1 MAIDYSTLN
10 DEELKAIANND
21 YSKLSNAT
29 LEALANKPK
38 SQQQRPVEGA
48 GGAAFGV
55 YRPQGRRPESQQDR
69 EAAKDMPLQ
78 TARGVVTGMLGAPS
92 DLANLP
98 GVLYSAATGQP
109 QPYQVPLGSEQW
121 NQMLPFQSDAPS
133 AKLARL
139 GGEVLA
145 PFPTVKGLQTIPG
158 AVRGVG
164 NVAKGAFGRGFNYIA
179 EPGATPGPIQVPSSR
194 VPISST
200 YVDPAEFAAFQRGE
214 LPYGQLP
221 QNRPIGELAQ
231 GPLDR
236 AALAVSGGEIPLQGQ
251 AARAFGERIGKTYN
265 NPVQAALDI
274 GSLFLPGNP
283 GIPILTAG
291 RSALAGIQGLAD
303 MRLAGKGFSPEVPKT
318 IAEYQSGARPM
329 PGIPGPIS
337 PQFEAARKINPVGA
351 TPMAQAAI
359 NTATASTP
367 IRPTAV
373 ASTPATPE
381 STASIASALQNKV
394 ATNPALERYTK
405 PYVVAEHL
413 DEPINNFLNGWQRNA
428 LAYGPPGTGK
438 TSLAYEWKAKNPQGT
453 LEYLDA
459 STFNKAEAQKLNNA
473 YFTRETPTLY
483 VIDEADKFSKAQQKD
498 LKALMDATKQNGRV
512 LATSNAP
519 DKVPEFLKTSEF
531 AQLDVN
537 PRLTPEAKS
546 TYALNVARDFDVNM
560 TPAQIE
566 SIAQH
571 PTMQSFRDIKR
582 EISKGYSKKESPMF
596 PRDTGELASD
606 IPSTGLAQLDDF
618 VNNKSSKNVL
628 IVDKQAFANDP
639 KISEKLNKLTHITD
653 LDSNNLTN
661 MLASP
666 TSMSDTVRV
675 VIRDKTDAAKLSRL
689 KGLIERNNESRYPTN
704 IIVEDLHGKLDD
716 AIISRGDPLNLT
728 KLPSEQAAA
737 AMKPKTR
744 PPGVMEMTTAG
755 PNDFM
760 GDLQFAHIKQNY
772 DDMPLG
778 SHVEDGIRHEIVENK
793 QYTNMPDDVKKLV
806 PEMPKKIYRKIDVE
820 TGRVIQGPKNYADLM
835 AEAAKILKQAKE
847 GKKNQGK

>member
-1 MAIDYSTLN
+1 MAFIYEVNGQRVEFEKEPTERDID
-10 DEELKAIANND
+10 
-21 YSKLSNAT
+21 
-29 LEALANKPK
+29 EAARSLRPQPQ

-69 EAAKDMPLQ
+69 EAAKDMALQ
-78 TARGVVTGMLGAPS
+78 TARGVVTGTLGAPS

-109 QPYQVPLGSEQW
+109 QPYQIPLGSEQW

-133 AKLARL
+133 AKLARF
-139 GGEVLA
+139 GGEAIA
-145 PFPTVKGLQTIPG
+145 PFPTIKGLQTIPG

-164 NVAKGAFGRGFNYIA
+164 DVVSGAVGTGTGYIA
-179 EPGATPGPIQVPSSR
+179 RPGRTPQGYQIPSQRNPIGNTF
-194 VPISST
+194 I
-200 YVDPAEFAAFQRGE
+200 DPQEFAKFNQGE

-221 QNRPIGELAQ
+221 QQRPIGELPQ
-231 GPLDR
+231 GRLDR
-236 AALAVSGGEIPLQGQ
+236 TAMMLSGGNIPNAGQG
-251 AARAFGERIGKTYN
+251 ARAFGERLGETYR
-265 NPVQAALDI
+265 NPLTAAADI
-274 GSLFLPGNP
+274 GSMFFTGGVPV
-283 GIPILTAG
+283 LTALRG
-291 RSALAGIQGLAD
+291 GLAGAQALAD
-303 MRLAGKGFSPEVPKT
+303 MRLASKGFTPELPRT

-367 IRPTAV
+367 IRPTV
-373 ASTPATPE
+373 APTPATPE

-459 STFNKAEAQKLNNA
+459 NTFNKAEAQKLNNA

-483 VIDEADKFSKAQQKD
+483 VIDEADKFTKAQQKD

-519 DKVPEFLKTSEF
+519 DKVPEFLKTPEF

-560 TPAQIE
+560 SPAQIE

-571 PTMQSFRDIKR
+571 PSMQSFRDIKR

-596 PRDTGELASD
+596 PRDTGGLAGD
-606 IPSTGLAQLDDF
+606 VPSTGLKQLDDF

-653 LDSNNLTN
+653 LDSNSLTN

-675 VIRDKTDAAKLSRL
+675 VVRDKTDAAKLSRL

-760 GDLQFAHIKQNY
+760 GELAMAHIKQNY
-772 DDMPLG
+772 DNMPLG
-778 SHVEDGIRHEIVENK
+778 SHTENGIRHEIVPNK

-806 PEMPKKIYRKIDVE
+806 PDMPSKIYRKIDVE
-820 TGRVIQGPKNYADLM
+820 TGRVIQGPKSYADLM